1 MDFAAH
7 AIDFSRRAYASG
19 ILPSTTSADGAA
31 PDGREGPVTVWQ
43 LVLCRVLCGPDD
55 KPVHVNAERRSGVVV
70 HVTSCE
76 QVYPAFVVSYTR
88 SGY

>member
-1 MDFAAH
+1 M
-7 AIDFSRRAYASG
+7 
-19 ILPSTTSADGAA
+19 
-31 PDGREGPVTVWQ
+31 WQ